1 MSLEAKNLTCAVR
14 CAADGYP
21 TSEMSQQEV
30 LARLR
35 GPSGSVVNLTVV
47 DRLDEAGGATQAPMQ
62 RSLALERRPIPQPPL
77 KQVTIRTSR
86 SSMDCLYCIR
96 TMDVNLVLRTLS
108 SNSSRKPG
116 PG

>member
-1 MSLEAKNLTCAVR
+1 MYLEAENLTCAVR

-21 TSEMSQQEV
+21 TAEMSQQEV

-47 DRLDEAGGATQAPMQ
+47 DRLDEAGGATQEPMQ
-62 RSLALERRPIPQPPL
+62 RSLVLERRSIPQPPL

-86 SSMDCLYCIR
+86 SSMAWK
-96 TMDVNLVLRTLS
+96 MGVNLVLRTLS